1 MDEYKKIK
9 ISMLGIRGLP
19 PRYGGS
25 ETCVDEL
32 CRRLHYNNDI
42 TVFCRNH
49 NIIKDQRLKE
59 YNGATLVHLPSI
71 NTKNLDTITH
81 SFLSILYILFNNTS
95 DIIHFHGAGN
105 SLLFPL
111 LFLSK
116 KKVIVTVDGADWE
129 RKKWSRIARFF
140 LKISAFFAVRFADI
154 IVADSPVAENIYKK
168 RFRRY
173 KEKIV
178 YIPYGAN
185 IEKIEEDKEVL
196 KEFNLRKGNYILF
209 VGRLIPEKGV
219 HYLIDAFEKVNTNL
233 NLVIVGDNEY
243 NREYVRKL
251 KNRNDKRII
260 FTGNIFGNKFKTI
273 LKNCLFY
280 VQPSEVE
287 GTSPILLTAM
297 AFEKCVIVN
306 GIPENISTIGE
317 TGINFKKND
326 VDDLKNKIELLLNS
340 RSLIESYGR
349 KALKRVMENYSW
361 DKIANDYEKIYKNLC
376 RKVYK

>member
-1 MDEYKKIK
+1 
-9 ISMLGIRGLP
+9 
-19 PRYGGS
+19 
-25 ETCVDEL
+25 
-32 CRRLHYNNDI
+32 NNI
-42 TVFCRNH
+42 IVFCRNH

-71 NTKNLDTITH
+71 DTKNLDTITH

-185 IEKIEEDKEVL
+185 VEKIEEDKEVL

-233 NLVIVGDNEY
+233 NLVIVGDNKY

-297 AFEKCVIVN
+297 GYGRCVIVN
-306 GIPENISTIGE
+306 GIPENILTIGKA
-317 TGINFKKND
+317 GIYFKKND
-326 VDDLKNKIELLLNS
+326 VDDLKNRIELL
-340 RSLIESYGR
+340 
-349 KALKRVMENYSW
+349 
-361 DKIANDYEKIYKNLC
+361 
-376 RKVYK
+376 